1 MSRSR
6 AKPAQTS
13 HDEKA
18 PTAVSFFHL
27 QKRFT
32 GCQFIRL
39 ESFGTRPASDM
50 LSSPHPPRFPEYLP
64 LDASTINSLFLI
76 GALLVGASIL
86 VSSLSSRLGIPILVI
101 ILAVGMIAGV
111 DGGGIIFNNYPT
123 AYLVGNLALA
133 VILLD
138 GGLRTRVA
146 SFRVA
151 LWPALSLATVGVMIT
166 TALTGMV
173 AAWLF
178 DLSLIQGLLIGAIV
192 GSTDAAAVFSLLG
205 GKGLNERVTATLEI
219 ESGSND
225 PMAVFLTV
233 TLIDMIASGQTGLH
247 WSLLTHLLREF
258 GIGGLLGLGG
268 GWLMLQLVNRINL
281 AGGLYPILV
290 IAGGLVVFSLTNALH
305 GSGFLAVYLCGL
317 VLGNKPIRS
326 RHGILHML
334 DGMAW
339 LAQIG
344 MFLVLGL
351 LVTPHDLLP
360 IALPALGLALWMILV
375 ARPLSVVASLLPF
388 KAFHGREKGFISWVG
403 LRGAVPIILAVFPL
417 MAGLPDAQLFFNLAF
432 FIVLVS
438 LLVQGTSLPWM
449 AKLLKVTVP
458 PDPAPISRSALEVHL
473 TSEWELF
480 VYRLGAEKWCIGAA
494 LRELKMPEGTR
505 IAALF
510 RGEQLL
516 HPSGSTVLEVGDMLC
531 VIGHEHNLPA
541 LGKLFSQAPQRGL
554 DLRFFGDFVLEGD
567 AELGAVAALY
577 GLKLDGLDAKMPL
590 AQFIRQ
596 KVGGAPVVGD
606 QVEWHGTIWT
616 VATMDGNKI
625 QKVGVRFPEGTR
637 PGPGLFL

>member
-1 MSRSR
+1 M
-6 AKPAQTS
+6 
-13 HDEKA
+13 
-18 PTAVSFFHL
+18 
-27 QKRFT
+27 
-32 GCQFIRL
+32 
-39 ESFGTRPASDM
+39 
-50 LSSPHPPRFPEYLP
+50 
-64 LDASTINSLFLI
+64 DASTINSLFLI

-101 ILAVGMIAGV
+101 ILAVGMVAGV
-111 DGGGIIFNNYPT
+111 DGGGIVFNNYPT

-151 LWPALSLATVGVMIT
+151 LWPALSLATVGVLIT

-268 GWLMLQLVNRINL
+268 GWLMLQLVNRIHL

-290 IAGGLVVFSLTNALH
+290 VAGGLVVFSLTNALH

-317 VLGNKPIRS
+317 VLGNRPIRS

-375 ARPLSVVASLLPF
+375 ARPLSVVAALLPF

-432 FIVLVS
+432 FIVLIS

-458 PDPAPISRSALEVHL
+458 PDPAPISRSALEVHV

-480 VYRLGAEKWCIGAA
+480 VYRLGAEKWCIGSP

-510 RGEQLL
+510 RSEQLL
-516 HPSGSTVLEVGDMLC
+516 HPTGSTVLEVGDMLC
-531 VIGHEHNLPA
+531 VIGHEHDLPA

-577 GLKLDGLDAKMPL
+577 GLQLDGLDARTPL

-596 KVGGAPVVGD
+596 KVGGAPIVGD

-616 VATMDGNKI
+616 IATMDGNKI

>member
-1 MSRSR
+1 M
-6 AKPAQTS
+6 
-13 HDEKA
+13 
-18 PTAVSFFHL
+18 
-27 QKRFT
+27 
-32 GCQFIRL
+32 
-39 ESFGTRPASDM
+39 
-50 LSSPHPPRFPEYLP
+50 
-64 LDASTINSLFLI
+64 DASTINSLFLI

-101 ILAVGMIAGV
+101 ILAVGMVAGV

-151 LWPALSLATVGVMIT
+151 LWPALSLATIGVMIT
-166 TALTGMV
+166 TALTGLV

-178 DLSLIQGLLIGAIV
+178 NLSLIQGLLIGAIV

-290 IAGGLVVFSLTNALH
+290 VAGGLVVFSLTNALH

-360 IALPALGLALWMILV
+360 IAVPALGLALWMILV
-375 ARPLSVVASLLPF
+375 ARPLSVVAALLPF

-458 PDPAPISRSALEVHL
+458 PDPAPISRSALEVHV

-510 RGEQLL
+510 RNEQLL

-616 VATMDGNKI
+616 VATLDGNKI

>member
-1 MSRSR
+1 M
-6 AKPAQTS
+6 
-13 HDEKA
+13 
-18 PTAVSFFHL
+18 
-27 QKRFT
+27 
-32 GCQFIRL
+32 
-39 ESFGTRPASDM
+39 
-50 LSSPHPPRFPEYLP
+50 
-64 LDASTINSLFLI
+64 DASTINSLFLI

-101 ILAVGMIAGV
+101 ILAVGMVAGV

-166 TALTGMV
+166 TALTGLI

-178 DLSLIQGLLIGAIV
+178 NLSLIQGLLIGAIV

-205 GKGLNERVTATLEI
+205 GKGLNERVSATLEI

-233 TLIDMIASGQTGLH
+233 TLIDMIASGETGLH
-247 WSLLTHLLREF
+247 WSLLGHLLREF
-258 GIGGLLGLGG
+258 GIGTLLGLGG

-290 IAGGLVVFSLTNALH
+290 VAGGLVMFSLTNALH

-375 ARPLSVVASLLPF
+375 ARPLSVVAALLPF

-438 LLVQGTSLPWM
+438 LLVQGTSLPWV

-458 PDPAPISRSALEVHL
+458 PDPVPISRSALEVHI
-473 TSEWELF
+473 TSEWEMF